1 MSKFVSKPESKSAI
15 SKPTSSAA
23 HKTYKAT
30 KPPKKPAPPNVI
42 VPAKIAWQTDDAGN
56 QVPVSG
62 EFGDVYFSHADG
74 LAESRHVFLA
84 HNQLPE
90 RLANLADK
98 QCFTVAELG
107 FGTGLN
113 FLATWQLWR
122 QLRAKKP
129 HLTSARLHFIT
140 TEKYP
145 IPLND
150 LTQILA
156 LWAQRAPEL
165 AKLIE
170 QLLANYP
177 PLIAG
182 CHRLNFIDDNI
193 TLDIWLGDA
202 GDSLA
207 SLDALDTLDIFDTSD
222 ILDNDSAI
230 KRPYIDAWFLDGFAP
245 SCNET
250 LWAESIFTQMQRLS
264 RTGTTAATYSCAGIV
279 KRGLQA
285 HGFSIKKVKG
295 FGRKREMLTA
305 VMADNTNSLALNDD
319 NNLSVLPNPLSH
331 IPSHTAVIGAG
342 VAGLLTA
349 WTLANR
355 GVTVTIVDKV
365 APLAG
370 ASGNPRALLAPNMT
384 PIHHVYEHLHSIG
397 YLYSGRLYCYF
408 NQQAELQ
415 QTPLILE
422 QTGTLDLLIKT
433 NIGTA
438 QIADYPNEMATTI
451 TTAEALRLSG
461 LKAKDLADN
470 LYLPQSGLVNPQA
483 LKTVILKHPNITYQ
497 QLSVTDIKET
507 ADKVMVIGD
516 KESGSNNNQ
525 SSITICADNIVICAA
540 YESHQL
546 DKRIV
551 ECRTIRGQLSWFTPT
566 AEQVAGL
573 PKLPLKYSG
582 YCAPFIGQIGDAEVN
597 NISDN
602 QPQFLLGASFVD
614 ADASIDIRGEENQ
627 QNYDKLLEDIP
638 ELSNVLPDDTSA
650 WQARAGVRTQTIDYH
665 PLVGRLAQSRRI
677 WTLSAMGAKGY
688 ALAPI
693 CAEALAD
700 MMLGCF
706 APLSAVTLARLSPNR
721 ARLHKA

>member
-1 MSKFVSKPESKSAI
+1 MSKPESKSAI
-15 SKPTSSAA
+15 SNPSYPAA
-23 HKTYKAT
+23 HKPYKAT

-42 VPAKIAWQTDDAGN
+42 VPAKIGWQTDDAGN

-90 RLANLADK
+90 RLANLTDK

-122 QLRAKKP
+122 QLCAKKP

-193 TLDIWLGDA
+193 MLDIWLGDA

-207 SLDALDTLDIFDTSD
+207 SLGVLDTLDIFDTSD

-230 KRPYIDAWFLDGFAP
+230 KRPYVDAWFLDGFAP

-279 KRGLQA
+279 KRGLQT
-285 HGFSIKKVKG
+285 HGFEINKVKG

-305 VMADNTNSLALNDD
+305 VMADNANSLALNDD

-331 IPSHTAVIGAG
+331 IPSHTVVIGAG

-355 GVTVTIVDKV
+355 GMTVTIIDKV

-397 YLYSGRLYCYF
+397 YLYSGRLYRYF

-470 LYLPQSGLVNPQA
+470 LYLPQSGLINPQA
-483 LKTVILKHPNITYQ
+483 LKNVVLKHPNINYQ
-497 QLSVTDIKET
+497 QLSVTNIKET
-507 ADKVMVIGD
+507 ADKVMVTGD

-525 SSITICADNIVICAA
+525 SSITICADNVVICAA

-582 YCAPFIGQIGDAEVN
+582 YCAPFIGQSGDAEVN

-602 QPQFLLGASFVD
+602 QPQFLLGASFLD

>member
-1 MSKFVSKPESKSAI
+1 MSKPESKSAI
-15 SKPTSSAA
+15 SKSTSSAA
-23 HKTYKAT
+23 HKPYKAT

-90 RLANLADK
+90 RLANLTDK

-122 QLRAKKP
+122 ELRAKKP

-207 SLDALDTLDIFDTSD
+207 SLDTET
-222 ILDNDSAI
+222 AI
-230 KRPYIDAWFLDGFAP
+230 KRPYVDAWFLDGFAP

-264 RTGTTAATYSCAGIV
+264 RPSTTAATYSCAGIV
-279 KRGLQA
+279 KRGLQT
-285 HGFSIKKVKG
+285 HGFEINKVKG

-305 VMADNTNSLALNDD
+305 VMADNAHSLALNDD
-319 NNLSVLPNPLSH
+319 NNFSVLPNPLSH
-331 IPSHTAVIGAG
+331 IPSHTVVIGAG

-349 WTLANR
+349 WTLANC
-355 GVTVTIVDKV
+355 GMTVTIIDKV

-397 YLYSGRLYCYF
+397 YLYSGRLYRYF

-483 LKTVILKHPNITYQ
+483 LKTVILKHPNINYQ

-507 ADKVMVIGD
+507 ADKVTVTGD
-516 KESGSNNNQ
+516 KESGSDNNQ
-525 SSITICADNIVICAA
+525 SSITICADNVVICAA

-638 ELSNVLPDDTSA
+638 ELSNVLPNDTGA

>member
-1 MSKFVSKPESKSAI
+1 MSKPESKSAI

-23 HKTYKAT
+23 HKPYKAT
-30 KPPKKPAPPNVI
+30 KLPKKPAPPNVI

-207 SLDALDTLDIFDTSD
+207 SLDTET
-222 ILDNDSAI
+222 AI

-245 SCNET
+245 SCNES

-264 RTGTTAATYSCAGIV
+264 RPSTTAATYSCAGIV
-279 KRGLQA
+279 KRGLQT
-285 HGFSIKKVKG
+285 HGFEINKVKG

-319 NNLSVLPNPLSH
+319 NNFSVLPNPLSH
-331 IPSHTAVIGAG
+331 IPSHTVIIGAG

-355 GVTVTIVDKV
+355 GMTVTIIDKV

-397 YLYSGRLYCYF
+397 YLYSGRLYRYF

-483 LKTVILKHPNITYQ
+483 LKTVILKHPNINYQ
-497 QLSVTDIKET
+497 QLSVTNIKET
-507 ADKVMVIGD
+507 ADKVMVTGD

-525 SSITICADNIVICAA
+525 SSITICADNVVICAA

-614 ADASIDIRGEENQ
+614 ADASIDIRSEENQ

-706 APLSAVTLARLSPNR
+706 TPLSAVTLARLSPNR

>member
-1 MSKFVSKPESKSAI
+1 MPKP
-15 SKPTSSAA
+15 SSA
-23 HKTYKAT
+23 TINVPLTAT
-30 KPPKKPAPPNVI
+30 NALKHAERPNVI
-42 VPAKIAWQTDDAGN
+42 VPAQIEWQTDDAGN
-56 QVPVSG
+56 KVPVSG

-90 RLANLADK
+90 RLANLAPK

-122 QLRAKKP
+122 QLRADQP
-129 HLTSARLHFIT
+129 HLATARLHFIT
-140 TEKYP
+140 TEKHP
-145 IPLND
+145 IPLTD

-156 LWAQRAPEL
+156 RWAQRAPEL
-165 AKLIE
+165 AELIE
-170 QLLANYP
+170 ELLANYP

-182 CHRLNFIDDNI
+182 CHRLNFFADNI

-207 SLDALDTLDIFDTSD
+207 SLGFETVIQ
-222 ILDNDSAI
+222 
-230 KRPYIDAWFLDGFAP
+230 RPYIDAWFLDGFAP

-250 LWAESIFTQMQRLS
+250 LWADSIFTQMQRLS
-264 RTGTTAATYSCAGIV
+264 RAGTTAATYSCAGIV

-285 HGFSIKKVKG
+285 HGFAIKKVKG

-305 VMADNTNSLALNDD
+305 VMTEPLQLDD
-319 NNLSVLPNPLSH
+319 QPTLYTY
-331 IPSHTAVIGAG
+331 PSHTVVIGAG
-342 VAGLLTA
+342 IAGLLTA

-355 GVTVTIVDKV
+355 GINVTILDKG
-365 APLAG
+365 APLSG

-397 YLYSGRLYCYF
+397 YLYSGRLYRDF
-408 NQQAELQ
+408 NKQAAIQ
-415 QTPLILE
+415 KTPLILE
-422 QTGTLDLLIKT
+422 QTGTLDLLVKT
-433 NIGTA
+433 NIGTE
-438 QIADYPNEMATTI
+438 QIADYPNAMATTI
-451 TTAEALRLSG
+451 TTEEARRLSG
-461 LKAKDLADN
+461 LKAKNLADN

-483 LKTVILKHPNITYQ
+483 LKTVILAHSNINYQ
-497 QLSVTDIKET
+497 QFSVTDIKET
-507 ADKVMVIGD
+507 EDKVAV
-516 KESGSNNNQ
+516 SGNNSQ
-525 SSITICADNIVICAA
+525 SPITIIADNVVICAA

-551 ECRTIRGQLSWFTPT
+551 KCRTIRGQLSWFTPT
-566 AEQVAGL
+566 AEQIAKL

-582 YCAPFIGQIGDAEVN
+582 YCAPFIGQSGDTELN
-597 NISDN
+597 TISEN

-614 ADASIDIRGEENQ
+614 GDANIDIRSEENQ
-627 QNYDKLLEDIP
+627 QNYDKLLEDLP
-638 ELSNVLPDDTSA
+638 ELSSVLPNDIST
-650 WQARAGVRTQTIDYH
+650 WQARAGIRTQTIDYH
-665 PLVGRLAQSRRI
+665 PLVGLLAQSKRL

-706 APLSAVTLARLSPNR
+706 TPLSAVMLARLSPNR
-721 ARLHKA
+721 ARLHKARNKVSKLSS

>member
-15 SKPTSSAA
+15 SKPTCSAA
-23 HKTYKAT
+23 HKPYKAT

-90 RLANLADK
+90 RLANLTDK
-98 QCFTVAELG
+98 QCFTVTELG

-122 QLRAKKP
+122 ELRAKKP
-129 HLTSARLHFIT
+129 HLTSPRLHFIT

-182 CHRLNFIDDNI
+182 CHRLNFIDDNV

-207 SLDALDTLDIFDTSD
+207 SLD
-222 ILDNDSAI
+222 NDSAI
-230 KRPYIDAWFLDGFAP
+230 KRPYVDAWFLDGFAP
-245 SCNET
+245 SCNES

-264 RTGTTAATYSCAGIV
+264 RPSTTAATYSCAGIV
-279 KRGLQA
+279 KRGLQT
-285 HGFSIKKVKG
+285 HGFEIKKVKG
-295 FGRKREMLTA
+295 FGRKREMLKA
-305 VMADNTNSLALNDD
+305 VMADNANSLALNDN

-331 IPSHTAVIGAG
+331 FPSHTAVIGAG

-355 GVTVTIVDKV
+355 GMTVTIIDKV

-397 YLYSGRLYCYF
+397 YLYSGRLYRYF

-483 LKTVILKHPNITYQ
+483 LKTVILKHPNINYQ

-525 SSITICADNIVICAA
+525 SSITICADNVVICAA

-638 ELSNVLPDDTSA
+638 ELSNVLPNDTSA

-706 APLSAVTLARLSPNR
+706 APLSAVNLARLSPNR